1 MSVSVKQR
9 ASFLR
14 QPTINIYI
22 CDRHRYVKLNHSLNL
37 FLYPKDVDDCRQK
50 FYNSFTK
57 HKAKELDGRTI
68 YATLGDFCAFITKLR
83 TQITFKRQLTA
94 EDMDRYTRYLCTG
107 LKYPTKK
114 RKKKVVVINLIPK
127 EDPEIVISRIQ
138 ASLHPNNK
146 RRAIETFMADPNVRR
161 VAMMELINEN

>member
-1 MSVSVKQR
+1 M
-9 ASFLR
+9 
-14 QPTINIYI
+14 
-22 CDRHRYVKLNHSLNL
+22 
-37 FLYPKDVDDCRQK
+37 
-50 FYNSFTK
+50 
-57 HKAKELDGRTI
+57 
-68 YATLGDFCAFITKLR
+68 
-83 TQITFKRQLTA
+83 QITFKRQLTA

-114 RKKKVVVINLIPK
+114 RKKKVAVINLIPK